1 MLRRLLP
8 VVTVALLLAG
18 CGGDPAPTT
27 PPTTKDTRPAST
39 TGSAQRPTTPPAA
52 ADPVDLSAGYRH
64 PCATLTDA
72 QQSRLG
78 FRPAPEERADE
89 SAGTC
94 NWAKKYVLQLHP
106 HSDPLAD
113 AYRDSNS
120 TAGGGK
126 PKWVTFE
133 PRDVHGVPAVV
144 RAAGNGGSCE
154 VVVGVSRGQ
163 GVVITGNAGDP
174 KLCDRLVTAA
184 GQVVDTLRR
193 WQGV

>member
-8 VVTVALLLAG
+8 VLATILLLAG
-18 CGGDPAPTT
+18 CSGDPAPT
-27 PPTTKDTRPAST
+27 PPPAEDTSPVAST
-39 TGSAQRPTTPPAA
+39 PQSPQRPTEAPAA

-72 QQSRLG
+72 QQKQLG

-89 SAGTC
+89 SVGTC
-94 NWAKKYVLQLHP
+94 NWAKKYVLRLHP
-106 HSDPLAD
+106 HADPLAD

-120 TAGGGK
+120 QQWK
-126 PKWVTFE
+126 VFE
-133 PRDVHGVPAVV
+133 PREVHGVPAVV
-144 RAAGNGGSCE
+144 RAAAAGAGPCE

-163 GVVITGNAGDP
+163 GVVITGNKADA
-174 KLCDRLVTAA
+174 KLCDRLVQAA
-184 GQVVDTLRR
+184 GFVVDTLRR